1 MCLQLHVGVGVG
13 KHLNEVLSI
22 RAQEFLHIGPRVR
35 HVFHLNEVLSIRA
48 QEFSN
53 RARIGTRLRHLNE
66 VLSIRAQECG
76 CGLRVELTSCSPQ

>member
-13 KHLNEVLSI
+13 K
-22 RAQEFLHIGPRVR
+22 
-35 HVFHLNEVLSIRA
+35 HLNEVLSIRA

-66 VLSIRAQECG
+66 VLSIRAQE
-76 CGLRVELTSCSPQ
+76 